1 MRGSGCTRSWGGM
14 PAILTGPF
22 SRPWD
27 SGPVREPY
35 IHRRQS
41 GMRSDRHLEPG
52 EGLERSVDFES
63 LVALFLGPASVTGGR
78 GIPGG
83 TSYLPISACLFRDRG

>member
-1 MRGSGCTRSWGGM
+1 
-14 PAILTGPF
+14 
-22 SRPWD
+22 
-27 SGPVREPY
+27 
-35 IHRRQS
+35 
-41 GMRSDRHLEPG
+41 MRSDRHLEPG
-52 EGLERSVDFES
+52 EDLERSVDFES